1 MDRIITMRYLK
12 MPSTAANTRG
22 DSIRTMHTTRKA
34 IRHIPLMARSSTLC
48 GMNSQVKH
56 THTIGSSI
64 HPIKFRHI
72 DGAMLAIRR
81 VSPLFIPCRACEGDM
96 D

>member
-1 MDRIITMRYLK
+1 
-12 MPSTAANTRG
+12 MPCR
-22 DSIRTMHTTRKA
+22 
-34 IRHIPLMARSSTLC
+34 
-48 GMNSQVKH
+48 MNDQVKH

-64 HPIKFRHI
+64 YPIKFRHI
-72 DGAMLAIRR
+72 GGAMLAIRR

>member
-1 MDRIITMRYLK
+1 MRYLK

-22 DSIRTMHTTRKA
+22 DSIRTMHTTCKA
-34 IRHIPLMARSSTLC
+34 TKHIPLMARLSMPRR
-48 GMNSQVKH
+48 MNDQVKH
-56 THTIGSSI
+56 TCTIRSSI

-72 DGAMLAIRR
+72 DGATLAIRR

-96 D
+96 DQTMT